1 MQYEKLY
8 ESGRM
13 PRTKAYI
20 ESLAKQIVKVWQTLV
35 INHEPKWW
43 GRQAF
48 QNNSIIM
55 KNISGGVEI
64 FWQSLAGGREWMDV
78 IEKGRPAYNIV
89 NSLLSGPRSRQGKNG
104 RYNIVPFSVSK
115 GEKGKRGSNVTQE
128 IRKTGEGTDSEGKTR
143 NKYSYKGT
151 GKSSTQ
157 TVGRNIFKS
166 RQKVKGGR
174 SHYSYMK
181 FICVSESSNW
191 RMYPAIRAGDYKK
204 KLQEKINSTLQGKV
218 LKDAVGLDIADL
230 LRKKM

>member
-1 MQYEKLY
+1 MNY
-8 ESGRM
+8 ESIYDAGRM
-13 PRTKAYI
+13 PRTQAYI
-20 ESLAKQIVKVWQTLV
+20 NSLAKQIVKVWQTLV

-48 QNNSIIM
+48 QNNSITI
-55 KNISGGVEI
+55 KNIPGGVQIYWQALSGGKK
-64 FWQSLAGGREWMDV
+64 WMNV

-89 NSLLSGPRSRQGKNG
+89 NALLSGPRSRQGKNG
-104 RYNIVPFSVSK
+104 RYNIVPFPVSK

-128 IRKTGEGTDSEGKTR
+128 IRKTGEVTDSEGKTR

-151 GKSSTQ
+151 GKSSKQ

-166 RQKVKGGR
+166 QQKQKGGR

-191 RMYPAIRAGDYKK
+191 RMYPAIRAGNYQK
-204 KLQEKINSTLQGKV
+204 KLQEKINTNLQGKV
-218 LKDAVGLDIADL
+218 FKDAVGLDIADL
-230 LRKKM
+230 LRKKT